1 MKKIIWITA
10 MIVLLA
16 SPAAFAGPFVF
27 GYKLKPGKK
36 YVTTMSSQTES
47 NFMGQKNVSRS
58 RTVIEYM
65 VMPGIKKDW
74 VSLVARIRSQK
85 NETGQDTGQ
94 MTGLYQIEY
103 RADMHQSGEIRNIK
117 YTGAKLTPEMEEQVK
132 TLPPETAAMVMQS
145 ADFMAEQWKD
155 PIFWFPEFTENK
167 LRIGDQFEVTKKGA
181 SGSPGSPM
189 QNQYLSKQ
197 VFTLESVVN
206 GLASFSVEE
215 RSMMKTSGA
224 MGSQSNTKS
233 LAKSEAIFDLKA
245 GLWIELVS
253 KYRSQVQFSGGMGT
267 GAGAEPGT
275 QEVFSITK
283 YEMSVEQ

>member
-1 MKKIIWITA
+1 MKKILGITIL
-10 MIVLLA
+10 IVLLA
-16 SPAAFAGPFVF
+16 SPMAFAGPFVF

-36 YVTTMSSQTES
+36 YVTTMSSQTETH
-47 NFMGQKNVSRS
+47 FMSQKNISRS
-58 RTVIEYM
+58 RTVIEYTI
-65 VMPGIKKDW
+65 MPGLKKDW
-74 VSLVARIRSQK
+74 VLLTARIRSQRDE
-85 NETGQDTGQ
+85 NGQDTGQ
-94 MTGLYQIEY
+94 MTGMYQIEY
-103 RADMHQSGEIRNIK
+103 SADMHQSGEIRNIK
-117 YTGAKLTPEMEEQVK
+117 YTGAKLSPEMEEQIK

-181 SGSPGSPM
+181 SGSPGFAM
-189 QNQYLSKQ
+189 QNQFLSKQ
-197 VFTLESVVN
+197 VFTLESVLN
-206 GLASFSVEE
+206 NLAYFSVEE
-215 RSMMKTSGA
+215 RTLMKSSGA
-224 MGSQSNTKS
+224 MGSQSEVKS
-233 LAKSEAIFDLKA
+233 LGKSKAVFDLKA